1 MIQSGC
7 GHVNNHFMELLIL
20 IHACK
25 ISSARCVALLPSLRP
40 TRSPWLT
47 VCVSVRTQW
56 QADHGGDS
64 ELPVLAS
71 G

>member
-25 ISSARCVALLPSLRP
+25 ISSARCVALLPSLPCAVRG
-40 TRSPWLT
+40 LT
-47 VCVSVRTQW
+47 VCVSVRLQW